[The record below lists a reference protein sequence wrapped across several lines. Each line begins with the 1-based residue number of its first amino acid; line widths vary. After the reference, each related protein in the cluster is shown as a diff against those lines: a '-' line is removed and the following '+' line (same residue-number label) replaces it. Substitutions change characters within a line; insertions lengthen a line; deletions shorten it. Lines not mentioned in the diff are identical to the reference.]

1 MERRTNPYTPNAG
14 ARPPVLVGRES
25 ELEEFDVLLHR
36 LRAGYTEKSLIV
48 VGLRGV
54 GKTVLLGEF
63 RELALQH
70 DWNVVDI
77 EVSKW
82 DEAQFRRNIAR
93 ELGRVLR
100 HIKNKR
106 KITAALSNAIG
117 ALRSF
122 TLRIDPDGQITAG
135 FDVDASMNVADSG
148 DLDLDLSDLLVS
160 VGEAAREHDTGVAL
174 LLDELHFLERPQ
186 MEALIAAVHKTVQR
200 SLPITAAA
208 AGLPQIHELV
218 GEAKSYAERLFKF
231 PSIGSLNDSDARKVL
246 QEPARRLNV
255 NFEDEALDVGLEF
268 SEGYPYF
275 LQEYGEAVWDIAA
288 GPSINGTDGLRAKLV
303 VQEKLDSGFFAVRLE
318 RATELQ
324 RAYLRAMAELGPDP
338 QLASNVAD
346 LLERTSSECGPTRKQ
361 LIDKGLLYATEH
373 GYAAFTVPGF
383 DEYLKRAIPQ
393 LSPPPIRRRRGR
405 SDRGPE
411 LEGPSQE

>member
-1 MERRTNPYTPNAG
+1 MDRRLNPYTPNAG
-14 ARPPVLVGRES
+14 ARPPVLVGRED

-36 LRAGYTEKSLIV
+36 LEAGHTEKSLIV

-63 RELALQH
+63 RQLALDREWH
-70 DWNVVDI
+70 VVEI

-82 DEAQFRRNIAR
+82 DDAQFRRSIAR
-93 ELGRVLR
+93 ELRRVLHSISAR
-100 HIKNKR
+100 SWSQKLR
-106 KITAALSNAIG
+106 GAMG

-122 TLRIDPDGQITAG
+122 TLKVDPEGHLTIGLDA
-135 FDVDASMNVADSG
+135 DASVGVADSG
-148 DLDLDLSDLLVS
+148 DLDADLSDLLVG
-160 VGEAAREHDTGVAL
+160 VGEAAREHGTGVVL
-174 LLDELHFLERPQ
+174 LLDELHFLSRPQ

-218 GEAKSYAERLFKF
+218 GDAKTYAERLFKF
-231 PSIGSLNDSDARKVL
+231 PSLGRLDDADAREVL
-246 QEPARRLNV
+246 REPARLLDVR
-255 NFEDEALDVGLEF
+255 FGDEALNVGLEF

-275 LQEYGEAVWDIAA
+275 LQEFGEAAWDLAS
-288 GPSINGTDGLRAKLV
+288 GSSIDVMDGLRAKLV
-303 VQEKLDSGFFAVRLE
+303 VQEKLDSGFFKVRLE
-318 RATELQ
+318 RTTELQ
-324 RAYLRAMAELGPDP
+324 KAYLRAMAELGPDA
-338 QLASNVAD
+338 QLASRVAD

-383 DEYLKRAIPQ
+383 DEYLKRAIPE
-393 LSPPPIRRRRGR
+393 LAPPPIRRRPGRG
-405 SDRGPE
+405 E
-411 LEGPSQE
+411 T

>member
-1 MERRTNPYTPNAG
+1 MDRRLNPYTPNAG
-14 ARPPVLVGRES
+14 ARPPVLVGRED

-36 LRAGYTEKSLIV
+36 LEAGHTEKSLIV

-63 RELALQH
+63 RQLALDREWH
-70 DWNVVDI
+70 VVEI

-82 DEAQFRRNIAR
+82 DDAQFRRSIAR
-93 ELGRVLR
+93 ELRRVLHSISAR
-100 HIKNKR
+100 RWSQKLR
-106 KITAALSNAIG
+106 GAMG

-122 TLRIDPDGQITAG
+122 TLKVDPEGHLTVGLDA
-135 FDVDASMNVADSG
+135 DVSVGVADSG
-148 DLDLDLSDLLVS
+148 DLDADLSDLLVG
-160 VGEAAREHDTGVAL
+160 VGEASREHGTGVVL
-174 LLDELHFLERPQ
+174 LLDELHFLSRPQ

-218 GEAKSYAERLFKF
+218 GDAKTYAERLFKF
-231 PSIGSLNDSDARKVL
+231 PSLGRLDEADAREVL
-246 QEPARRLNV
+246 REPARLLDVR
-255 NFEDEALDVGLEF
+255 FGDEALAVGLEF

-275 LQEYGEAVWDIAA
+275 LQEFGEAAWDLAS
-288 GPSINGTDGLRAKLV
+288 GSSIDVMDGLRAKLV
-303 VQEKLDSGFFAVRLE
+303 VQEKLDSGFFKVRLE
-318 RATELQ
+318 RTTELQ
-324 RAYLRAMAELGPDP
+324 KAYLRAMAELGPDA
-338 QLASNVAD
+338 QLASRVAD

-383 DEYLKRAIPQ
+383 DEYLKRAIPE
-393 LSPPPIRRRRGR
+393 LAPPPIRRRPGRG
-405 SDRGPE
+405 E
-411 LEGPSQE
+411 T

>member
-1 MERRTNPYTPNAG
+1 MDRRLNPYTPNAG
-14 ARPPVLVGRES
+14 ARPPVLVGRED

-36 LRAGYTEKSLIV
+36 LEAGHTEKSLIV

-63 RELALQH
+63 RQLALDREWH
-70 DWNVVDI
+70 VVEI

-82 DEAQFRRNIAR
+82 DDAQFRRSIAR
-93 ELGRVLR
+93 ELRRVLHSISAR
-100 HIKNKR
+100 SWSQKLR
-106 KITAALSNAIG
+106 GAMG

-122 TLRIDPDGQITAG
+122 TLKVDPEGHLTIGLDA
-135 FDVDASMNVADSG
+135 DVSVGVADSG
-148 DLDLDLSDLLVS
+148 DLDADLSDLLVG
-160 VGEAAREHDTGVAL
+160 VGEAAREHGTGVVL
-174 LLDELHFLERPQ
+174 LLDELHFLSRPQ

-218 GEAKSYAERLFKF
+218 GDAKTYAERLFKF
-231 PSIGSLNDSDARKVL
+231 PSLGRLADADAREVL
-246 QEPARRLNV
+246 REPARLLDVR
-255 NFEDEALDVGLEF
+255 FGDEALNVGLEF

-275 LQEYGEAVWDIAA
+275 LQEFGEAAWDLAS
-288 GPSINGTDGLRAKLV
+288 GSSIDVMDGLRAKLV
-303 VQEKLDSGFFAVRLE
+303 VQEKLDSGFFKVRLE
-318 RATELQ
+318 RTTELQ
-324 RAYLRAMAELGPDP
+324 KAYLRAMAELGPDA
-338 QLASNVAD
+338 QLASRVAD

-383 DEYLKRAIPQ
+383 DEYLKRAIPE
-393 LSPPPIRRRRGR
+393 LAPPPIRRRPGRG
-405 SDRGPE
+405 E
-411 LEGPSQE
+411 T

>member
-1 MERRTNPYTPNAG
+1 MDRRLNPYTPNAG
-14 ARPPVLVGRES
+14 AKPPVLVGRED

-36 LRAGYTEKSLIV
+36 LEAGHTEKSLIV

-63 RELALQH
+63 RQLALDREWH
-70 DWNVVDI
+70 VVEI

-82 DEAQFRRNIAR
+82 DDAQFRRSIAR
-93 ELGRVLR
+93 ELRRVL
-100 HIKNKR
+100 HS
-106 KITAALSNAIG
+106 LSARRWSQKLRDAMG

-122 TLRIDPDGQITAG
+122 TLKVDSEGHLTVGLDA
-135 FDVDASMNVADSG
+135 DASVGVADSG
-148 DLDLDLSDLLVS
+148 DLDADLSDLLVG
-160 VGEAAREHDTGVAL
+160 VGEAAREHDTGVVL
-174 LLDELHFLERPQ
+174 LLDELHFLSRPQ

-218 GEAKSYAERLFKF
+218 GDAKTYAERLFKF
-231 PSIGSLNDSDARKVL
+231 PSLGRLDDADAREVL
-246 QEPARRLNV
+246 REPARLLDVR
-255 NFEDEALDVGLEF
+255 FGDEALAVGLEF

-275 LQEYGEAVWDIAA
+275 LQEFGEAAWDLAS
-288 GPSINGTDGLRAKLV
+288 GSSIDVMDGLRAKLV
-303 VQEKLDSGFFAVRLE
+303 VQEKLDSGFFKVRLE
-318 RATELQ
+318 RTTELQ
-324 RAYLRAMAELGPDP
+324 KAYLRAMAELGPDA
-338 QLASNVAD
+338 QLASRVAD

-393 LSPPPIRRRRGR
+393 LAPPPIRRRPGR
-405 SDRGPE
+405 SDA
-411 LEGPSQE
+411 

>member
-1 MERRTNPYTPNAG
+1 MDRRLNPYTPNAG
-14 ARPPVLVGRES
+14 ARPPVLVGRED

-36 LRAGYTEKSLIV
+36 LEAGHTEKSLIV

-63 RELALQH
+63 RQLALDREWH
-70 DWNVVDI
+70 VVEI

-82 DEAQFRRNIAR
+82 DDAQFRRSIAR
-93 ELGRVLR
+93 ELRRVLHSISAR
-100 HIKNKR
+100 SWSPKLR
-106 KITAALSNAIG
+106 GAMG

-122 TLRIDPDGQITAG
+122 TLKVDPEGHLTIGLDA
-135 FDVDASMNVADSG
+135 DVSVGVADSG
-148 DLDLDLSDLLVS
+148 DLDADLSDLLVG
-160 VGEAAREHDTGVAL
+160 VGEAAREHGTGVVL
-174 LLDELHFLERPQ
+174 LLDELHFLSRPQ

-218 GEAKSYAERLFKF
+218 GDAKTYAERLFKF
-231 PSIGSLNDSDARKVL
+231 PSLGRLADADAREVL
-246 QEPARRLNV
+246 REPARQLDVR
-255 NFEDEALDVGLEF
+255 FGDEALNVGLEF

-275 LQEYGEAVWDIAA
+275 LQEFGEAAWDLAS
-288 GPSINGTDGLRAKLV
+288 GSSIDVMDGLRAKLV
-303 VQEKLDSGFFAVRLE
+303 VQEKLDSGFFKVRLE
-318 RATELQ
+318 RTTELQ
-324 RAYLRAMAELGPDP
+324 KAYLRAMAELGPDA
-338 QLASNVAD
+338 QLASRVAD

-383 DEYLKRAIPQ
+383 DEYLKRAIPE
-393 LSPPPIRRRRGR
+393 LAPPPIRRRPGRG
-405 SDRGPE
+405 E
-411 LEGPSQE
+411 T